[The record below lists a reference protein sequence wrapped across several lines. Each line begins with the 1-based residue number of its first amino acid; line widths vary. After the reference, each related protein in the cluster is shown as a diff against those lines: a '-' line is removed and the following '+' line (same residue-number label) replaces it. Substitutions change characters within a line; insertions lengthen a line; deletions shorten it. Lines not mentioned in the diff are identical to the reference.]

1 MFSSLAEAQAAAQ
14 AANTQ
19 RAFAAASAE
28 IADAVKPYTE
38 QLAELRAQKKQY
50 DELTALLHDMPKTL
64 TKPVMVP
71 LGTQAF
77 VPGELYRTNARQNS
91 AEHLVHTESAVLYSY
106 GLDAHLSL
114 NAPRSDAAIP

>member
-77 VPGELYRTNARQNS
+77 VPGELYRTN
-91 AEHLVHTESAVLYSY
+91 EVLVLLGACTDRNEC
-106 GLDAHLSL
+106 D
-114 NAPRSDAAIP
+114 D